1 MRELYGQSKETLVIL
16 HGGAGGQDPRSPEAL
31 FQATDALR
39 RIALEAN
46 EMLRHG
52 MLPQDVV
59 VRALEAMELDEQFN
73 AGKGSSLQA
82 DGQARLT
89 AALMNGETGTFSGVI
104 GAMHL
109 IHPSALAKHLQT
121 QSARVLTS
129 PGTELLARELGLPVS
144 TPVTT
149 DRIEKW
155 QKKFADQTH
164 SCDTV
169 GVLIRTSSGALYAG
183 TSTGGRGFE
192 FPGRVSDSAT
202 VAGTYASRFA
212 AISATGVGE
221 EIVDDA
227 LAARLE
233 TRRRDGLSLEAASTK
248 CFAEANA
255 KGRMYGWIAVDTE
268 GFWAIAHT
276 TPAMSF
282 AVFGSNS
289 GEIASSRGNG
299 PL

>member
-1 MRELYGQSKETLVIL
+1 
-16 HGGAGGQDPRSPEAL
+16 
-31 FQATDALR
+31 
-39 RIALEAN
+39 
-46 EMLRHG
+46 
-52 MLPQDVV
+52 
-59 VRALEAMELDEQFN
+59 
-73 AGKGSSLQA
+73 
-82 DGQARLT
+82 
-89 AALMNGETGTFSGVI
+89 
-104 GAMHL
+104 MHL
-109 IHPSALAKHLQT
+109 VHPSALAKHLQT

-144 TPVTT
+144 TPLTKE
-149 DRIEKW
+149 RIEKW
-155 QKKFADQTH
+155 QKKFLDQVE

-169 GVLIRTSSGALYAG
+169 GALVRTASGALFAG
-183 TSTGGRGFE
+183 TSTGGRGYE

-233 TRRRDGLSLEAASTK
+233 TRRRDGLSLESASTK

-255 KGRMYGWIAVDTE
+255 KGRMYGWIAVDME
-268 GFWAIAHT
+268 GFWGVAHT
-276 TPAMSF
+276 TPTMSF
-282 AVFGSNS
+282 AVHGIDS

-299 PL
+299 PLAHYDFLGSSPSRLSLRL